1 MTSILNR
8 SLLFFLLFFSGFSFA
23 YAQQDPD
30 KTKIIAAYDSLNKF
44 IPRERIAVHLDKTNY
59 APLDTVWFKAYLFD
73 GTLKT
78 AAKHSGLIY
87 FEMIDAK
94 GNIAKSISLPTG
106 AGLTWGG
113 FALNSKTYSPG
124 TYTFRAYTN
133 WMRNFGDR
141 YFFKKQIKII
151 AIETTAPKN
160 TATTAQK
167 NGLTSPTKAA
177 VANTNRSAAVDL
189 QFLPEGGTWIADQT
203 QIVGFKAINTNG
215 MGFSIT
221 GDIVDS
227 KQQKVA
233 SFAAGEKGMGYFILV
248 PKAGETYTA
257 IVKNPMGIKNVTL
270 PKVLVTGTSLQ
281 LTNPF
286 ASDSITIKV
295 QSNLVNQELLIL
307 GQSRDLLCFV
317 VKMKANSTSKTL
329 VLPKNIFPTGISQI
343 IVTDTKHRPL
353 NERSFFINHGDQL
366 NIQPNFIST
375 TYSKRDS
382 IPVALKVTDVAGNP
396 IVGSFSM
403 AITDDGQV
411 TKDSINNANILSYL
425 LLNADLKGEIED
437 PGSYFHQFNAQ
448 KHKELEA
455 LLLTQAW
462 VSYALAPQPKPQFN
476 AEIDFTIKGAVKNL
490 TNKPINMAQVSIVG
504 VNRGKSIILQTI
516 ADQKG
521 EFVFNKLPALD
532 SASLVVQ
539 ALNAKGKSGTLGVT
553 INELGHAPISPPL
566 KDGMV
571 FKHVESDTTIQNFIA
586 TRQHA
591 YKGEGITLREVNVIG
606 KKTVKGSK
614 NLNEPGEADQTI
626 TEEELGQMGKKT
638 LYDILFEKVPGFN
651 YKIPRRS
658 ENNEFFIKSNKV
670 KIIID
675 GLDVDYFYE
684 PMPGRDDHFKYIKTY
699 LTRYNAE
706 DVIGVEVMN
715 SLYNTANYN
724 AIFSPIKLDSSG
736 RGDFLSYLE
745 ITTKSGSGP
754 FLKKAANVYL
764 YKPPTYGDLKVF
776 YSPKYNAV
784 TKTDK
789 KPDLRST
796 IYWVP
801 NLVTNEKGEAKTSF
815 FAADRKGTYT
825 IWIEGTDMQGNIGMK
840 VTTLKIN

>member
-1 MTSILNR
+1 MTSGLKK
-8 SLLFFLLFFSGFSFA
+8 SLLVFLLFFSCFSLA
-23 YAQQDPD
+23 YGQQDPD
-30 KTKIIAAYDSLNKF
+30 KVKVIAAYDSVYKAT
-44 IPRERIAVHLDKTNY
+44 PRERIAVHLDKTNY

-73 GTLKT
+73 GTLKS
-78 AAKHSGLIY
+78 AAKYSGLIY

-94 GNIAKSISLPTG
+94 GHIVKSICLPTG

-113 FALNSKTYSPG
+113 FVLDNVNYSAG

-141 YFFKKQIKII
+141 YFFKKEIKIVDL
-151 AIETTAPKN
+151 ATTTPEK
-160 TATTAQK
+160 TATVAQK
-167 NGLTSPTKAA
+167 NTNTPSTKTA
-177 VANTNRSAAVDL
+177 VAQSNKSAAIDL

-203 QIVGFKAINTNG
+203 QVMGFKAINTNG
-215 MGFSIT
+215 MGFSIA

-233 SFAAGEKGMGYFILV
+233 SFSAGEKGMGYFTMV

-257 IVKNPMGIKNVTL
+257 IVKNPIGLKNIIL
-270 PKVLVTGTSLQ
+270 PKVLTTGTSLQ
-281 LTNPF
+281 LINTF
-286 ASDSITIKV
+286 AADSITIKV
-295 QSNLVNQELLIL
+295 QSNLVGQELLIL

-317 VKMKANSTSKTL
+317 VKMKANSSSKTL

-343 IVTDTKHRPL
+343 IVTDIKHRPL

-366 NIQPNFIST
+366 NIDANF
-375 TYSKRDS
+375 SKKNYTRRDS
-382 IPVALKVTDVAGNP
+382 VPMALKVTDVAGNP

-403 AITDDGQV
+403 AITDDSQV
-411 TKDSINNANILSYL
+411 SKDSINNANILSYL
-425 LLNADLKGEIED
+425 LLNAELKGEIEN
-437 PGSYFHQFNAQ
+437 PGSYFHQFNEQ

-462 VSYALAPQPKPQFN
+462 VSYSLAPQQKPQFN
-476 AEIDFTIKGAVKNL
+476 AEIDFSIRGSVKNL

-504 VNRGKSIILQTI
+504 RNRGKMLMLQTV
-516 ADQKG
+516 ANQKG
-521 EFVFNKLPALD
+521 EFVFDKFPALD
-532 SASLVVQ
+532 SATLVVQ

-553 INELGHAPISPPL
+553 VNELANAPVSAPL
-566 KDGMV
+566 KDAV
-571 FKHVESDTTIQNFIA
+571 VLNTVKPDTIIQNFIA
-586 TRQHA
+586 TKQQV
-591 YKGEGITLREVNVIG
+591 YKREGISLKEVTVIG

-614 NLNEPGEADQTI
+614 TLNKAGEADQVI
-626 TEEELGQMGKKT
+626 SEEELEQMGKKT
-638 LYDILFEKVPGFN
+638 LYDILFERVAGFN

-658 ENNEFFIKSNKV
+658 ESNEFFIKNNRV
-670 KIIID
+670 KFIID

-684 PMPGRDDHFKYIKTY
+684 AMPVRDDHYKFIKDY

-706 DVIGVEVMN
+706 DVTGIEIMT
-715 SLYNTANYN
+715 SLYNTANYD
-724 AIFSPIKLDSSG
+724 AVFGSVTSSSS
-736 RGDFLSYLE
+736 GDFLSYLE

-754 FLKKAANVYL
+754 FLKKRANVYM

-776 YSPKYNAV
+776 YSPKYNSV
-784 TKTDK
+784 TKTDQ

-815 FAADRKGTYT
+815 FTADRKGTYT
-825 IWIEGTDMQGNIGMK
+825 VWIEGTDMQGNIGMK